1 MNEMARGSIGAMA
14 LEGLKR
20 GMSYG
25 QYVAARYYP
34 VRICQVQADGSTI
47 LRSAA
52 MPEVLPGWEETVAR
66 RRSRCVDGKVRR
78 SRAKKPK
85 PEKAEQAATGRK
97 CAVCGAEL
105 GSGQRLY
112 CGEVCKK
119 KASSQRYYQ
128 RKKAGLVKLPPR
140 VERVTRECGVCGR
153 SFETAMPHQ
162 KYCGA
167 ECSERARY
175 VGNKLRWLAELEQRP
190 KKHCIACGVELVGR
204 QIKYCTVCADR
215 ERARQNRERNRG

>member
-1 MNEMARGSIGAMA
+1 MNEMARDSIGEMA

-34 VRICQVQADGSTI
+34 VRIHQVQADGSTI

-52 MPEVLPGWEETVAR
+52 VPEVLPGWEETVAR
-66 RRSRCVDGKVRR
+66 RRSRCVDGKGRR
-78 SRAKKPK
+78 RRAKKPE
-85 PEKAEQAATGRK
+85 PQQAEKAATGRK

-140 VERVTRECGVCGR
+140 VERVTRECGVCGK
-153 SFETAMPHQ
+153 SFETAMPMQ

-167 ECSERARY
+167 ECSKRAQY
-175 VGNKLRWLAELEQRP
+175 AGNKLRWLAELEQRP
-190 KKHCIACGVELVGR
+190 KKHRIACGVELEGR
-204 QIKYCTVCADR
+204 AQKYCPTCAKA
-215 ERARQNRERNRG
+215 ERARYQRERNRK